1 MKLNNLKVKKGTH
14 NQTLESAIFETK
26 IFFIYVYNS
35 VERNHDLSLSD
46 PCDIVQYSVNDII
59 MNFVLSVITLKCVD
73 IILTNKIIS
82 NSVQKLFSFF
92 LESTLFR
99 VLSLS

>member
-1 MKLNNLKVKKGTH
+1 M
-14 NQTLESAIFETK
+14 I
-26 IFFIYVYNS
+26 
-35 VERNHDLSLSD
+35 SLFLIH
-46 PCDIVQYSVNDII
+46 CDIVQYSVNDII